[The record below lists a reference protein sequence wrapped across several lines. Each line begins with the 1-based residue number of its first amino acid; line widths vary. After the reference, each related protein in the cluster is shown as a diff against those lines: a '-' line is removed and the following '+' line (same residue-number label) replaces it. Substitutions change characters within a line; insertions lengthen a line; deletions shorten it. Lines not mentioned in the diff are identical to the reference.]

1 MLRPGNSNKIFPVDN
16 YVPSTSVMY
25 RLSAFIFLI
34 GFTIPNIGFAQNAST
49 SKIIHDRVNQVPD
62 SIKDYRNIA
71 DFLCSELP
79 NERDKLTAIHSW
91 IGHNIRYDYAQ
102 LKEAKHFES
111 KEDLIIDVLTTRQAV
126 CEGYSRLF
134 DAMCKSQGIK
144 SFYIAGYSREKNGET
159 PDVAHAWN
167 GVWLSSG
174 ECLMI
179 DVTWDAGYVE
189 DGEYVFEFF
198 DFYFLNEP
206 KDFIKTHVP
215 FDPIWQFLET
225 PISHGDLMENDFGIL
240 NFEGSF
246 NFKDSINQLK
256 ELDEFTSVQNEIRR
270 IKTFGVTNHLV
281 EEQLAYLEKRSDYLE
296 TSKAV
301 DVYNEATK
309 HLNSAINQY
318 NLYNK
323 FKERKFRKPKI
334 PDDQITNMIDN
345 IISEII
351 TAQDLA
357 RQVSTTD
364 EEITRERD
372 KMLRVLGRY
381 EEEVLIERRW
391 INKYLAKW
399 RPFRS

>member
-1 MLRPGNSNKIFPVDN
+1 
-16 YVPSTSVMY
+16 MY
-25 RLSAFIFLI
+25 RLSTFIFLI
-34 GFTIPNIGFAQNAST
+34 VFTISNIGFTQNSSN
-49 SKIIHDRVNQVPD
+49 SKLINDRVHQVPD
-62 SIKDYRNIA
+62 SLKDYRDIA

-79 NERDKLTAIHSW
+79 DERDKLTAIHSW
-91 IGHNIRYDYAQ
+91 IGHNIRYDYSQ
-102 LKEAKHFES
+102 LKEDKHFES

-134 DAMCKSQGIK
+134 DAMCKSQGIE

-167 GVWLSSG
+167 GVWLPSG

-225 PISHGDLMENDFGIL
+225 PVSHGDLLENDFGIL

-270 IKTFGVTNHLV
+270 IKTFGVTNHLI

-381 EEEVLIERRW
+381 EEEILIERKW

>member
-1 MLRPGNSNKIFPVDN
+1 MLRQSNLNKIFAVDN

-25 RLSAFIFLI
+25 RLSTFIFLI
-34 GFTIPNIGFAQNAST
+34 VFTVPNIGFAQNSSN
-49 SKIIHDRVNQVPD
+49 SKLINDRVNQVPD
-62 SIKDYRNIA
+62 SLKDYRDIA

-91 IGHNIRYDYAQ
+91 IGYNIKYDYSQ
-102 LKEAKHFES
+102 LKEDKHFET
-111 KEDLIIDVLTTRQAV
+111 KEELIVDVLATQQAV

-144 SFYIAGYSREKNGET
+144 SFYISGYSRRKNGNT
-159 PDVAHAWN
+159 ADLSHAWN

-174 ECLMI
+174 ECLMV

-189 DGEYVFEFF
+189 NGEYVFEYC

-270 IKTFGVTNHLV
+270 IKTFGVTNHLI
-281 EEQLAYLEKRSDYLE
+281 EEQLGYLEKRLNYLE
-296 TSKAV
+296 TCKAV
-301 DVYNEATK
+301 KIYNEATV
-309 HLNSAINQY
+309 HLNTAIDQY

-323 FKERKFRKPKI
+323 YKHRKFRKPKI
-334 PDDQITNMIDN
+334 SDDQILNMVDN
-345 IISEII
+345 ILSEVSK
-351 TAQDLA
+351 AQDLA
-357 RQVSTTD
+357 RHVSTSD
-364 EEITRERD
+364 LELSRDRDKILRIISRIEEEI
-372 KMLRVLGRY
+372 
-381 EEEVLIERRW
+381 LIERRW
-391 INKYLAKW
+391 VTKRLDK
-399 RPFRS
+399 RRLFRS